1 MAQSLLD
8 AKEQAYQGGVE
19 LRQLEV
25 ELQRASEEDASLKA
39 NLLYPF
45 LRVQNGWT
53 PAPPGGTCSSYKTH
67 LEPVARG

>member
-19 LRQLEV
+19 LRQLEA

-45 LRVQNGWT
+45 LRAQNGWT